1 MFKSKARIIV
11 LAGLLNCIG
20 IIPKLGFISSAIA
33 IETESLTKKAPEAQ
47 SLESQVAQNSSQKI
61 LIVVTNHDR
70 LGTTGRKTGF
80 YLDEVAHP
88 HAVFTQAGFEVD
100 FVSPTGEDAPI
111 DPKSYDLD
119 DPLNRQF
126 VENEAVMAQIE
137 DTLSPQEIDPSE
149 YGAVFFAGGHGVMW
163 DLPDNQEL
171 AQITA
176 TIYEQGGIVGAV
188 CHGPAGLVNVRL
200 SDGSYLVAGKEIAA
214 FTNEEEEAVELTDQM
229 PFLLET
235 KLIERG
241 AQHTEAD
248 NFQSHVVVSD
258 RLVTGQNP
266 ASATQTAEEMVELL
280 Q

>member
-1 MFKSKARIIV
+1 MLNNTASSIV
-11 LAGLLNCIG
+11 LAGLLYSASVVSIRAVE
-20 IIPKLGFISSAIA
+20 PALALEAKLNTKSYPSAQ
-33 IETESLTKKAPEAQ
+33 LK
-47 SLESQVAQNSSQKI
+47 SQVDRDSSQKI
-61 LIVVTNHDR
+61 LIVLTNHDR
-70 LGTTGRKTGF
+70 LGNTGRKTGF
-80 YLDEVAHP
+80 YLDEVSHP

-100 FVSPTGEDAPI
+100 FVSPTGEEAPI

-119 DPLNRQF
+119 DPLNQQF
-126 VENEAVMAQIE
+126 VENETVMAQIE

-149 YGAVFFAGGHGVMW
+149 YSAVFFAGGHGVMW

-176 TIYEQGGIVGAV
+176 NIYERGGIVGAV

-200 SDGSYLVAGKEIAA
+200 SDGTYLVAGKELTA
-214 FTNEEEEAVELTDQM
+214 FTNEEEEALELTDQM